1 MLLVYELTH
10 HLRNRRKGKEGLV
23 AIKPDMSKAYDRVE
37 WIFLE
42 KIMTKMGFATQWV
55 YLIMKYASI
64 VTYRVKVNGDYS
76 ENIRPQR
83 GLGQGDPLPPYL
95 FIICAEGLSAL
106 FKRAEKGELEGIQL
120 FRGAERVS
128 HLFFADDTLVLRTSE
143 GYCITSSHTTK
154 YSTALLRC
162 LRPQD
167 K

>member
-1 MLLVYELTH
+1 
-10 HLRNRRKGKEGLV
+10 
-23 AIKPDMSKAYDRVE
+23 MSKAYDRVE

-120 FRGAERVS
+120 F
-128 HLFFADDTLVLRTSE
+128 
-143 GYCITSSHTTK
+143 
-154 YSTALLRC
+154 
-162 LRPQD
+162 
-167 K
+167 

>member
-1 MLLVYELTH
+1 M
-10 HLRNRRKGKEGLV
+10 
-23 AIKPDMSKAYDRVE
+23 
-37 WIFLE
+37 
-42 KIMTKMGFATQWV
+42 
-55 YLIMKYASI
+55 
-64 VTYRVKVNGDYS
+64 KVNGDDS
-76 ENIRPQR
+76 EHIWPHR
-83 GLGQGDPLPPYL
+83 GLRQGDPLPPYL